1 MSLARTSVV
10 QPHLC
15 KEIMKFSLLP
25 PSLKDWS
32 DPHLP
37 LLIFS
42 SSTPTATN
50 EKYKNYNFFVHLRY
64 TRGVTITCVSMRSTL
79 EYPDRC

>member
-1 MSLARTSVV
+1 MITFYKSKNSLIKSRISHGGSNRQRAELSVSLARTSVV

-50 EKYKNYNFFVHLRY
+50 EK
-64 TRGVTITCVSMRSTL
+64 
-79 EYPDRC
+79 